1 MSGLL
6 FKQIDFS
13 SIIAKH
19 KENEQI
25 EMKEEN
31 WTRDKLIT
39 QQKESHGAQDNI
51 VNLFTQLSGKFQNN
65 WIEVARLTTI
75 SSLKYH
81 L

>member
-1 MSGLL
+1 MVQFHGNTIETLSDVGQLMYQYTRIDYVFLCIQYILYMSGLL

-31 WTRDKLIT
+31 
-39 QQKESHGAQDNI
+39 
-51 VNLFTQLSGKFQNN
+51 
-65 WIEVARLTTI
+65 
-75 SSLKYH
+75 
-81 L
+81 